1 MTYVTTNN
9 ELDNL
14 QRMLDPMSPL
24 DFLEFELRRDWL
36 EASVRYWRCDV
47 AF

>member
-1 MTYVTTNN
+1 MTYVTPDN

-24 DFLEFELRRDWL
+24 DFLEFELRRDWFL
-36 EASVRYWRCDV
+36 VSVRYWRCDV

>member
-1 MTYVTTNN
+1 MTYVTPDN
-9 ELDNL
+9 EMDNL

-24 DFLEFELRRDWL
+24 DFLEFGLRHDWL

>member
-1 MTYVTTNN
+1 MTYVTPDN

-24 DFLEFELRRDWL
+24 DFMHLELRYDWL
-36 EASVRYWRCDV
+36 VASVRYWRCDV